1 MMQWRRHNYET
12 DRKGDLS
19 DADLAVSMGH
29 TKLRDDYDHQQE
41 RDLVRKLESVRDD
54 LFRNRRRKGKE
65 SDIVPLDEV
74 LKKKREP

>member
-1 MMQWRRHNYET
+1 
-12 DRKGDLS
+12 
-19 DADLAVSMGH
+19 MGH